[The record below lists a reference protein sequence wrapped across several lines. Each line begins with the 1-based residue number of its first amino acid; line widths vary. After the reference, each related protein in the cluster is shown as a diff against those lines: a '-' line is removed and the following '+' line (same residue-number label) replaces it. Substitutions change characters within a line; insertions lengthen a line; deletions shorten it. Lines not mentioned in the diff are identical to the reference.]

1 MSELTTAFI
10 HILVFFKY
18 NFSVLKL
25 EEKKGLKNRASSDTD
40 LLKEQNMV
48 AAAAKDLFLERE
60 LLPFRKRDLVR
71 EFVANLS
78 ENYNE
83 ITQLS
88 DGAKGTWSSALS
100 ECEAEKGE
108 SYDYFLPND
117 NA

>member
-1 MSELTTAFI
+1 
-10 HILVFFKY
+10 
-18 NFSVLKL
+18 
-25 EEKKGLKNRASSDTD
+25 
-40 LLKEQNMV
+40 MV

-60 LLPFRKRDLVR
+60 LLPLKKRDLVR
-71 EFVANLS
+71 EFVANLP

-88 DGAKGTWSSALS
+88 DGAKGTWSSAPS
-100 ECEAEKGE
+100 ECEVEKGE